1 MLALAAAMGVLVGVT
16 LGSLGGGGSI
26 LAVPALVYV
35 LGQDV
40 HAATT
45 GSLVIVS
52 ISALTGMVAHARNG
66 RVRVRAGLMFGA
78 LGIAGS
84 LLGSRLSVTVAPA
97 VLLTA
102 FAALLLVAAAAMTL
116 QRRRGKRAAVSDGPG
131 AQAQSAS
138 APPRRPRLRA
148 GVTLLLAATGVGLLT
163 GFFGVGGG
171 FVVVPALVVIL
182 GFPMHLAVGTSLLVM
197 VINSGVALLARL
209 DHGVELD
216 WPVLAAF
223 TLAAVFGSLL
233 GSRVAARVRAD
244 RLSFAFTCLLVVVAA
259 YTAARSIPELF

>member
-1 MLALAAAMGVLVGVT
+1 M
-16 LGSLGGGGSI
+16 
-26 LAVPALVYV
+26 PALVYV
-35 LGQDV
+35 LGQDA

-52 ISALTGMVAHARNG
+52 ISALTGMVAHLRNG
-66 RVRVRAGLMFGA
+66 RVRVGPGLTFGA

-84 LLGSRLSVTVAPA
+84 LVGSRLSATVEPA
-97 VLLTA
+97 VLLTG
-102 FAALLLVAAAAMTL
+102 FAGLMLVAAAAMT
-116 QRRRGKRAAVSDGPG
+116 RAGASHSAPRSLHGPG
-131 AQAQSAS
+131 AQARAVS
-138 APPRRPRLRA
+138 APPRRSRLRA
-148 GVTLLLAATGVGLLT
+148 GVTLILAASGVGLLT

-209 DHGVELD
+209 GHGVELD
-216 WPVLAAF
+216 GPVLAVF
-223 TLAAVFGSLL
+223 TLAAVLGSLI
-233 GSRVAARVRAD
+233 GSRVAARVRPD

-259 YTAARSIPELF
+259 YTAARSVPALF